1 MVSSVHGANRGGM
14 EPKFQWAA
22 RREPNTYQG
31 ALRWGWP
38 RGGCGAGWILAR
50 SRGPCIRCRARP
62 SLRSIGGGR
71 EGGATPP
78 RYYLGRRGARR
89 EPRPE
94 RTRGGGF
101 RPESAARQPCC
112 DRRRA
117 AVGIPGL
124 GHFPGF
130 PAVGVTKPN
139 ALPRGRPWAGR
150 KGRGRCLG
158 GFLLFLPRAW
168 GKGRKVPPSSPVLA
182 AAEGSAWATS
192 PSPQEN
198 PIKGSIC
205 PRAEGL
211 RGFGHAP
218 ASKDMG
224 VPAAPH
230 PRPRLL

>member
-1 MVSSVHGANRGGM
+1 MGGKEGAGHLPGRPAVGLAPWGVRGG
-14 EPKFQWAA
+14 
-22 RREPNTYQG
+22 
-31 ALRWGWP
+31 LDP
-38 RGGCGAGWILAR
+38 RSEQRSLHSMSGSPLPAELAPPCGA
-50 SRGPCIRCRARP
+50 S
-62 SLRSIGGGR
+62 GGGR

-78 RYYLGRRGARR
+78 RYYLGHRGARR

-182 AAEGSAWATS
+182 TAEGSAWATS

>member
-1 MVSSVHGANRGGM
+1 MGPIGVGWSPSFSGRQGGSRTPTRAPCGGAGPVGGAGRAGSSLGAEVPAFDVGLA
-14 EPKFQWAA
+14 PA
-22 RREPNTYQG
+22 
-31 ALRWGWP
+31 
-38 RGGCGAGWILAR
+38 CGA
-50 SRGPCIRCRARP
+50 S
-62 SLRSIGGGR
+62 GGGR

-150 KGRGRCLG
+150 KGRGRRLG

-182 AAEGSAWATS
+182 TAEGSAWATS